1 MFTTW
6 RKFLPEE
13 LKDITCPEPSEEIM
27 ASVRVEKKEK
37 RNKKRTGTAKM
48 KTGKKAKEKKI

>member
-1 MFTTW
+1 MFTKW

-13 LKDITCPEPSEEIM
+13 LQDITCPEPLEAIM
-27 ASVRVEKKEK
+27 TSVHVEKKEK